1 MAVLFCALPVTEV
14 RAMSIASIVYDFS
27 SVKIPE
33 GKKTRFEVDP
43 AAMSTMY
50 VKNPDGSFAT
60 DNAGHFVPDQAAVGN
75 FINALA
81 AMYDIPGQTVMNK
94 AVEVYYLSAL
104 ISTGG
109 TDLNHVPSVAVSNIP
124 LAASDSSVTNDPA
137 GKTYIDIN
145 ITTQTLIYYVNGTP
159 TLISEIVTGNPSRK
173 HDTPVGVYSIYNKQL
188 GRTLRGAD
196 YEAYVNYWMPFTGN
210 YGIHD
215 ATWRKSFGGNIYV
228 SNGSHGC
235 VNMPKDTAAAL
246 YAAAPVGTMVL
257 VHL

>member
-43 AAMSTMY
+43 AAMSAMY

-196 YEAYVNYWMPFTGN
+196 YEAYVNYWMPFTRSGC
-210 YGIHD
+210 GLHD
-215 ATWRKSFGGNIYV
+215 ATWRKSFGGEIYKTA
-228 SNGSHGC
+228 GSHGC
-235 VNMPKDTAAAL
+235 VNLPHDVAEQLFNMIN
-246 YAAAPVGTMVL
+246 VGTVVI
-257 VHL
+257 VH